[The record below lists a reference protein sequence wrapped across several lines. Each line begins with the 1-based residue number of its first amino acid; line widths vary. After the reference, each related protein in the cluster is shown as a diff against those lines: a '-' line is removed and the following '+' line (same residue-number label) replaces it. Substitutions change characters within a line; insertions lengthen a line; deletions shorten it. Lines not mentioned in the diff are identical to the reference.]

1 MEDIC
6 QEHYKEQTG
15 FERSLTGVETLFLA
29 IADYEVLHGCRQ
41 LVP

>member
-1 MEDIC
+1 MVLFDD
-6 QEHYKEQTG
+6 TRGTLPG
-15 FERSLTGVETLFLA
+15 FERSLTGVETLLLA